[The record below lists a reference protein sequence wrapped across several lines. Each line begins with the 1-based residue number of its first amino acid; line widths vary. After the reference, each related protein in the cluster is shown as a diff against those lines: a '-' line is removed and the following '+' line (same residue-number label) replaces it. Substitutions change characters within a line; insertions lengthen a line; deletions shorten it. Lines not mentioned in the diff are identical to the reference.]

1 MEVKLVHVGFG
12 NIVAVNRVVAL
23 VSPDSA
29 PVKRMIREAR
39 DRGTLVDLT
48 SGRKTKAAMVLDS
61 GHIVLAAIQPETI
74 ASRLGQG
81 REAASDA
88 ANG

>member
-48 SGRKTKAAMVLDS
+48 SGRKTKAAIVLDS
-61 GHIVLAAIQPETI
+61 GHVVLAAIQPETI
-74 ASRLGQG
+74 ASRLGQS
-81 REAASDA
+81 REANGDA
-88 ANG
+88 AKG

>member
-1 MEVKLVHVGFG
+1 MELKLVHVGFG

-48 SGRKTKAAMVLDS
+48 SGRKTKAAIVLDS
-61 GHIVLAAIQPETI
+61 GHVVLAAIQPETI
-74 ASRLGQG
+74 AGRLSQT

-88 ANG
+88 SKG

>member
-81 REAASDA
+81 REAAGDA